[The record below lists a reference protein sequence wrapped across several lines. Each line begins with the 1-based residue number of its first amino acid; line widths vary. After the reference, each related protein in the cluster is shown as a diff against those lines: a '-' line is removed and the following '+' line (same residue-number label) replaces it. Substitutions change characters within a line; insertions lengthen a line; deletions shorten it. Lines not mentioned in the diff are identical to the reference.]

1 MNNNI
6 YIYILVMAGVT
17 YLIRA
22 LPLVLIK
29 REITS
34 PFIKSFL
41 YYVPYA
47 TLAAMTF
54 PAILDSTAAPVS
66 AACGFGTA
74 LLLSYMEKS
83 LLVVSLCSCGVVF
96 VVERILF

>member
-1 MNNNI
+1 MGYNI

-22 LPLVLIK
+22 LPLVLVK

-34 PFIKSFL
+34 PFVKSFL

-54 PAILDSTAAPVS
+54 PAILDSTASVLS
-66 AACGFGTA
+66 AVCGFAAA
-74 LLLSYMEKS
+74 LFLSYMEKS
-83 LLVVSLCSCGVVF
+83 LLTVSLCSCGVVF
-96 VVERILF
+96 LVERLI